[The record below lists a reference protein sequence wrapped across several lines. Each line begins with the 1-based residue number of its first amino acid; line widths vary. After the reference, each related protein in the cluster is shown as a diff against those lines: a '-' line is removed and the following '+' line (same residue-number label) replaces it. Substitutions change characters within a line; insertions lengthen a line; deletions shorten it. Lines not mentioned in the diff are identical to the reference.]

1 LQESVWKVDIMVPRK
16 VIEYH
21 MARLKDKR
29 PDVRLSAI
37 KELELIAAPETLD
50 ALRAVYENDEDGS
63 VRKAAQEAGRKIFL
77 KRNNSEEMS

>member
-1 LQESVWKVDIMVPRK
+1 MVPRK

-29 PDVRLSAI
+29 PDVRLNAI

-63 VRKAAQEAGRKIFL
+63 VRKAAQEAGRAIFL
-77 KRNNSEEMS
+77 KRKNSEEMP